1 MWEFIWGFV
10 ALIIGALVTWLCSRY
25 YYKRAG
31 DELRIEAD
39 RIRRLST
46 FICDALEQAGLTA
59 FKRNKEGEIA
69 AQYVELR
76 ATGRIKLGGTGT
88 LTVDKRAE
96 DSETPRDTH

>member
-1 MWEFIWGFV
+1 MSQFIGTITGV
-10 ALIIGALVTWLCSRY
+10 IIGGLITWVVAWL
-25 YYKRAG
+25 YYKKAG
-31 DELRIEAD
+31 DELKIEAD

-59 FKRNKEGEIA
+59 FKRNKDGEIA